1 MVRNQPPR
9 NIHRPLHVYLDDTN
23 YFITI
28 GTFHRHKL
36 FNDNE
41 KKKLLEAILMKTS
54 HKYLNKI
61 YGWVILDNHLH
72 ILVKTAMGK
81 ELHKFVN
88 SLQGK
93 SAIELNKLDC
103 KIGRRVWYQ
112 YWDRCIRNEKN
123 FYTRLNYIHHNS
135 VKHKHVKNMENY
147 EFSSYRYYL
156 EKYGKEWLSDCFIK
170 YPIFDFTPEDGD
182 DF

>member
-112 YWDRCIRNEKN
+112 YWDRCIRNEK
-123 FYTRLNYIHHNS
+123 I
-135 VKHKHVKNMENY
+135 
-147 EFSSYRYYL
+147 
-156 EKYGKEWLSDCFIK
+156 FIQ
-170 YPIFDFTPEDGD
+170 D
-182 DF
+182 